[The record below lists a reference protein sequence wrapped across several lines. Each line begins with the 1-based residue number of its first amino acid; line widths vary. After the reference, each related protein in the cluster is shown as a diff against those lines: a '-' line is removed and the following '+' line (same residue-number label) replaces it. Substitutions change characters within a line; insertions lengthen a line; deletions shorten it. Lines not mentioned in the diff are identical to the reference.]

1 VIDYF
6 SLALIHG
13 LLVLTALRLLARDDL
28 DEDASLEEISAPL
41 PPQETAVER
50 RAREKA
56 AR

>member
-1 VIDYF
+1 MIDYF